1 MSRHHRDS
9 TMPMDF
15 EFDNGHGPVEANSPF
30 MALKKRTH
38 SALDSPGKGVMGGY
52 NTPNRMHLGQ
62 PNSTPY
68 YFNDASH
75 KPLPAVP
82 PHMNKSVWEPRT
94 PPGAI
99 DFADSSGGET
109 PNTPG
114 QDSDAATPDTNMA
127 SRMGQLTTER
137 SKRSSPKKSPR
148 KSIAKSL
155 SGFFSS
161 SPSPAKED
169 RRSYNR
175 KAGQRIEKRRAK
187 NRQLAV
193 REEEEDSENEQAV
206 GANANANTKTPP
218 APGQAGYVTQAGHFF
233 SWLEAHPHLP
243 SVLSF
248 WFQLLVN
255 TCLGLA
261 FLYGLYHV
269 WSSVMADVD
278 IESKKY
284 ETDIM
289 VEIAFCAKQY
299 KENQCHP
306 STRVP
311 ALEQA
316 CGNWE
321 SCMQRDSKKVAR
333 ASVTAK
339 TFAMI
344 FNAFVEEFSYK
355 SMAFTAII
363 IFGGFNL
370 SNWAFGVLRGKSEQ
384 HQHQHQ
390 NQQHQDFYPPPPAT
404 PQRHPSGGFIDHNG
418 FYTPYQSMQVGMTP
432 YGTVNQQASQSMP
445 ALALPALEGGNAV
458 GAGAQE
464 ERERERE
471 KEKGRKEGRGTT
483 TRKRLFA

>member
-1 MSRHHRDS
+1 MSRHHRES
-9 TMPMDF
+9 TTPMDF
-15 EFDNGHGPVEANSPF
+15 EFENGHGPVTDSPF
-30 MALKKRTH
+30 MNAVPQKKRKLNDFSSQPIEAPPERLLLTSGSEGTH
-38 SALDSPGKGVMGGY
+38 SALDSPSKSWMGSWS
-52 NTPNRMHLGQ
+52 NTNRMHLADA
-62 PNSTPY
+62 NSAPY
-68 YFNDASH
+68 YFSEASN

-82 PHMNKSVWEPRT
+82 SHLNKKDVWAPRT
-94 PPGAI
+94 PPSTKE
-99 DFADSSGGET
+99 FADSSGGET

-114 QDSDAATPDTNMA
+114 QDSDAATPDTQMA
-127 SRMGQLTTER
+127 SRMGQLNTER
-137 SKRSSPKKSPR
+137 SKRSSPKKSPT
-148 KSIAKSL
+148 KSFRKSL
-155 SGFFSS
+155 SGFFTS
-161 SPSPAKED
+161 SPSPAKEE
-169 RRSYNR
+169 RKSYNR
-175 KAGQRIEKRRAK
+175 KAENRIVKRRTK
-187 NRQLAV
+187 QRQLAI
-193 REEEEDSENEQAV
+193 REEEDDSDNEQPAS
-206 GANANANTKTPP
+206 AKANANTPP
-218 APGQAGYVTQAGHFF
+218 GPGQAGYVTQAGHFF

-306 STRVP
+306 NTRVP

-321 SCMQRDSKKVAR
+321 SCMQRDPKKVAR

-355 SMAFTAII
+355 SMVWIAF
-363 IFGGFNL
+363 FFLLHL
-370 SNWAFGVLRGKSEQ
+370 SSITVARWSHAWNVEHRAVYVY
-384 HQHQHQ
+384 HQHQHNRANQ
-390 NQQHQDFYPPPPAT
+390 NQPQYDYDGMPIPAQKQLDYDKSNEDDPT
-404 PQRHPSGGFIDHNG
+404 PGF
-418 FYTPYQSMQVGMTP
+418 
-432 YGTVNQQASQSMP
+432 A
-445 ALALPALEGGNAV
+445 NAIC
-458 GAGAQE
+458 A
-464 ERERERE
+464 
-471 KEKGRKEGRGTT
+471 
-483 TRKRLFA
+483 